1 MSAIAAEGAVSG
13 RTAEEA
19 EDAAVRA
26 RARRGLRT
34 YFTVVVVVSAALQGW
49 IIAHGGLGGP
59 WGVLVFP
66 LMYTPTLASVI
77 ARLSGGEGFGDVSF
91 RWGGAAG
98 TRAAVTAWLFPV
110 VVGTVAYGIA
120 WTSGLAEF
128 AMPTGGMLQG
138 ITNPVVRFLAL
149 LPVALTV
156 GTLISCLSAFGEEVG
171 WRGYMVPRLVQAG
184 VARADVVS
192 GVIWSVW
199 HVPLILWGGYAVGE
213 YPLLSALLFV
223 ATVVP
228 AALFYFRW
236 RMTSGSVWPA
246 VIAHGSWNVVI
257 QSVFDPF
264 THGAHAATWTGESG
278 VLTVLVMWSL
288 FALMHR
294 ARWAG
299 MEAHDGNA

>member
-34 YFTVVVVVSAALQGW
+34 YFAVMVVVSAALQGGSR
-49 IIAHGGLGGP
+49 ARRLGGP
-59 WGVLVFP
+59 GNAGLP
-66 LMYTPTLASVI
+66 LMYTPALASVI

-138 ITNPVVRFLAL
+138 ISNPVVRFLAL

-213 YPLLSALLFV
+213 YPLLSALLFY

-228 AALFYFRW
+228 AALFYF
-236 RMTSGSVWPA
+236 A
-246 VIAHGSWNVVI
+246 
-257 QSVFDPF
+257 
-264 THGAHAATWTGESG
+264 GA
-278 VLTVLVMWSL
+278 
-288 FALMHR
+288 
-294 ARWAG
+294 
-299 MEAHDGNA
+299 

>member
-1 MSAIAAEGAVSG
+1 MSAIAAGAAHDG
-13 RTAEEA
+13 MAIDEET
-19 EDAAVRA
+19 VRA

-34 YFTVVVVVSAALQGW
+34 YFSVLVVVSVALEGW
-49 IIAHGGLGGP
+49 IITHGGLAGA
-59 WGVLVFP
+59 WGMLVLP
-66 LMYTPTLASVI
+66 LMYTPTLASIV

-91 RWGGAAG
+91 RWGGGAG

-110 VVGTVAYGIA
+110 IVGTVAYGIA
-120 WTSGLAEF
+120 WASGLADF
-128 AMPTGGMLQG
+128 AKPTGGMLQG
-138 ITNPVVRFLAL
+138 IANPVVRFLAL

-184 VARADVVS
+184 VARADIVS

-223 ATVVP
+223 ASIVP
-228 AALFYFRW
+228 AAMFYFRW

-278 VLTVLVMWSL
+278 VLTVLVMWTL
-288 FALMHR
+288 FAVMHR

-299 MEAHDGNA
+299 TAP

>member
-1 MSAIAAEGAVSG
+1 MSAIAADSAVSG
-13 RTAEEA
+13 RTADA
-19 EDAAVRA
+19 AAVRA

-34 YFTVVVVVSAALQGW
+34 YFTVLVVISAGLQGW
-49 IIAHGGLGGP
+49 IITHGGLGGP
-59 WGVLVFP
+59 WGLLVYP
-66 LMYTPTLASVI
+66 LMFTPTLASVI

-98 TRAAVTAWLFPV
+98 TRAAVAAWLFPV

-120 WTSGLAEF
+120 WASGLAEF
-128 AMPTGGMLQG
+128 AMPTGGLLAS
-138 ITNPVVRFLAL
+138 ITNPVVRFFAL
-149 LPVALTV
+149 LSVALTA
-156 GTLISCLSAFGEEVG
+156 GTLVSCISAFGEEVG
-171 WRGYMVPRLVQAG
+171 WRGYMVARLVQAG

-192 GVIWSVW
+192 GVIWAVW

-223 ATVVP
+223 GTIVP
-228 AALFYFRW
+228 AALLYFRW
-236 RMTSGSVWPA
+236 RMASGSVWPA

-288 FALMHR
+288 FAVMRR

-299 MEAHDGNA
+299 TEAHGGHA